1 MRRRN
6 IAERFLRLASRIR
19 SRPPSFFPGA
29 PAGRSWHRATG
40 RVTFRHQG
48 QGGVVGIP
56 CPFRALCGSKPRP
69 SEYAK
74 VERSGVGVL
83 TAGSCCGGVRPF
95 AGATRAAN
103 GASGRLFFFLFA
115 RGTVR
120 QCDVTAPSRGAFF
133 KSSGVT
139 THRSLR
145 FACLRRSCKETKAP
159 LKTRGGTG
167 KVTGRKTSR
176 VFGEGWEG
184 KRREGGRSVGWWT
197 TARQKRSCR
206 GRFNSCRRGS
216 FCQGGSRKQVSL
228 GRVSDFASSH
238 YPPVL
243 CPPH

>member
-1 MRRRN
+1 MPISRTLWV
-6 IAERFLRLASRIR
+6 EASTVGVCEGGEER
-19 SRPPSFFPGA
+19 SR
-29 PAGRSWHRATG
+29 RSYRRELLRRGSALRRSDESSEWG
-40 RVTFRHQG
+40 FRS
-48 QGGVVGIP
+48 
-56 CPFRALCGSKPRP
+56 A
-69 SEYAK
+69 
-74 VERSGVGVL
+74 
-83 TAGSCCGGVRPF
+83 
-95 AGATRAAN
+95 
-103 GASGRLFFFLFA
+103 FFFLFA
-115 RGTVR
+115 CGTVR